1 MSIRRLEFGLLV
13 GASLLTVGCE
23 APGAVIID
31 DWGPPAGY
39 AVVTGTVRMAN
50 GTPVGN
56 AEVSVSR
63 CGSPIGGFLAM
74 DLTDGNGHFRAV
86 GQLPPSG
93 ALPAGIAD
101 TLRLN
106 CSVFLDRTGVVRDSV
121 VVSFGRT
128 LESAPANVVN
138 PVWP

>member
-1 MSIRRLEFGLLV
+1 MSNHTDSLSGDAAMSVRRLEFGLLV

-39 AVVTGTVRMAN
+39 
-50 GTPVGN
+50 
-56 AEVSVSR
+56 
-63 CGSPIGGFLAM
+63 
-74 DLTDGNGHFRAV
+74 AV

-128 LESAPANVVN
+128 LESAPANVIN